1 MIAVYY
7 LALVVALLLC
17 VSAGLM
23 LVVHLLEVGDL
34 RREQQERRIDAWL
47 REDAEVVRHEE
58 GPHC

>member
-17 VSAGLM
+17 VSAVLM

-34 RREQQERRIDAWL
+34 RREQQEQRIDAWL
-47 REDAEVVRHEE
+47 REDAASVRHEE
-58 GPHC
+58 GPHR